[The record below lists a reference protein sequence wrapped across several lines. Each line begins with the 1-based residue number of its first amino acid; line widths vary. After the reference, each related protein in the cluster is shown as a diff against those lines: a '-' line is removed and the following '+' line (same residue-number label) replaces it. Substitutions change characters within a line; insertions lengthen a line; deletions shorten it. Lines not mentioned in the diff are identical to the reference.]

1 MLVYHPA
8 FDVYHGVF
16 RALLLLENTPAK
28 SMPADTLR
36 IVDLYYVFPYLLAD
50 LEFPKGAGAKGRKLA
65 GSPSRFNTLPSPKM
79 FLEQSKGLHKLIVAA
94 LAGRE
99 LISVDALKEG
109 LVTRTNNPVPGEL
122 LKHAA
127 PEDLDLAEYLGT
139 KIAIVPLFGKT
150 GLKARSKFME
160 FRYDPT

>member
-8 FDVYHGVF
+8 FDIYHRVF
-16 RALLLLENTPAK
+16 RALLILENTPGK
-28 SMPADTLR
+28 SMPTDTLR

-50 LEFPKGAGAKGRKLA
+50 LEFAKGAGVKGRNLA
-65 GSPSRFNTLPSPKM
+65 STPSRFNTLPSPRT
-79 FLEQSKGLHKLIVAA
+79 FLEQSKGLHKLTVAA

-99 LISVDALKEG
+99 LISGDALKDG
-109 LVTRTNNPVPGEL
+109 LVKRTETPVPDEL

-127 PEDLDLAEYLGT
+127 PDDLDLAGYLGT
-139 KIAIVPLFGKT
+139 KIATVPLLGKA
-150 GLKARSKFME
+150 GLKARSKLME

>member
-16 RALLLLENTPAK
+16 RALLILENTPGK
-28 SMPADTLR
+28 SMPTDTLR

-50 LEFPKGAGAKGRKLA
+50 LEFPKGAGVKGRKLA
-65 GSPSRFNTLPSPKM
+65 GTPSRFNTLPSPKT
-79 FLEQSKGLHKLIVAA
+79 FLEQSKGLHKLTVAA

-99 LISVDALKEG
+99 LISGDALKEG
-109 LVTRTNNPVPGEL
+109 LVKRTENPVPDEL

-139 KIAIVPLFGKT
+139 KIATVPLLGKA
-150 GLKARSKFME
+150 GLKARSKLME